1 MKIYSLGYLL
11 KEGVRSL
18 WTNRT
23 MTLASVCVLISC
35 LLLTGTAVLF
45 SMNIATAMED
55 VENSNSI
62 TVYLDDNLPQL
73 KAVEVG
79 EQLRQLDN
87 IASCD
92 YVPKDEALKDILSG
106 MGDEGSVFEG
116 LTGSDNFL
124 PDAYRISFEDIS
136 KYDETIAAI
145 ESLEGVKKYTDFS
158 QIIERL
164 NSIDHM
170 VRIFGVAV
178 VVVLGIVS
186 LFIISNTIKVTMF
199 SRRLEISIMKSV
211 GATNMFVRIP
221 FLVEGML
228 IGLISSLLAT
238 LVIGLAY
245 VRIMEAIVNVIP
257 FFTPVVMDTFFWP
270 MLGYFVLAGVLFG
283 MMGGLISIRRYL
295 KHEGSLAAA

>member
-1 MKIYSLGYLL
+1 MKVYSLGYLF

-45 SMNIATAMED
+45 SMNIAVAMVN

-73 KAVEVG
+73 KAVKVG

-87 IASCD
+87 IATCD

-145 ESLEGVKKYTDFS
+145 ESLDGVKKYTDFS
-158 QIIERL
+158 EIIDKL
-164 NSIDHM
+164 NSIDNM
-170 VRIFGVAV
+170 VRIFGVV
-178 VVVLGIVS
+178 VVAVLGVVS
-186 LFIISNTIKVTMF
+186 LFIIANTIKVTMF

-211 GATNMFVRIP
+211 GATDMFVRIP

-228 IGLISSLLAT
+228 IGLISSLFAT
-238 LVIGLAY
+238 LIIGLAY
-245 VRIMEAIVNVIP
+245 
-257 FFTPVVMDTFFWP
+257 TPAVDAVKSIASFVEPIKMDTFFWP
-270 MLGYFVLAGVLFG
+270 MMGCFVLAGLLFG

-295 KHEGSLAAA
+295 KHEGSLAVA

>member
-11 KEGVRSL
+11 KEGIRSL

-45 SMNIATAMED
+45 SMNIATAMKD

-62 TVYLDDNLPQL
+62 TVYLDDNLPAL

-87 IASCD
+87 IATCD
-92 YVPKDEALKDILSG
+92 YVPKDEALKDILEG

-145 ESLEGVKKYTDFS
+145 ESLEGVNKYTDYS
-158 QIIERL
+158 EIIDRL
-164 NSIDHM
+164 NSIDNM
-170 VRIFGVAV
+170 VRIFGVV
-178 VVVLGIVS
+178 VVAVLGVVS
-186 LFIISNTIKVTMF
+186 LFIIANTIKVTMF

-211 GATNMFVRIP
+211 GATDMFVRIP
-221 FLVEGML
+221 FIVEGML
-228 IGLISSLLAT
+228 IGLISSLLST
-238 LVIGLAY
+238 LIIGLAY
-245 VRIMEAIVNVIP
+245 VRIMDAIVNVIP

-270 MLGYFVLAGVLFG
+270 MMGCFVLAGLLFG

-295 KHEGSLAAA
+295 KHEGSLAVA

>member
-11 KEGVRSL
+11 KEGIRSL

-45 SMNIATAMED
+45 SMNIATAMKD

-62 TVYLDDNLPQL
+62 TVYLDDNLPAL

-87 IASCD
+87 IATCD
-92 YVPKDEALKDILSG
+92 YVPKDEALKDILEG

-124 PDAYRISFEDIS
+124 PDAYHISFEDIS

-145 ESLEGVKKYTDFS
+145 ESLEGVNKYTDYS
-158 QIIERL
+158 EIIDRL
-164 NSIDHM
+164 NSIDNM
-170 VRIFGVAV
+170 VRIFGVV
-178 VVVLGIVS
+178 VVAVLGVVS
-186 LFIISNTIKVTMF
+186 LFIIANTIKVTMF

-211 GATNMFVRIP
+211 GATDMFVRIP
-221 FLVEGML
+221 FIVEGML
-228 IGLISSLLAT
+228 IGLISSLLST
-238 LVIGLAY
+238 LIIGLAY
-245 VRIMEAIVNVIP
+245 VRIMDAIVNVIP

-270 MLGYFVLAGVLFG
+270 MMGCFVLAGLLFG

-295 KHEGSLAAA
+295 KHEGSLAVA

>member
-11 KEGVRSL
+11 KEGIRSL

-45 SMNIATAMED
+45 SMNIATAMKD

-62 TVYLDDNLPQL
+62 TVYLDDNLPAL

-87 IASCD
+87 IATCD
-92 YVPKDEALKDILSG
+92 YVPKDEALKDILEG

-145 ESLEGVKKYTDFS
+145 ESLEGVNKYTDYS
-158 QIIERL
+158 EIIDRL
-164 NSIDHM
+164 NSIDNM
-170 VRIFGVAV
+170 VRIFGVVIVA
-178 VVVLGIVS
+178 VLGVVS
-186 LFIISNTIKVTMF
+186 LFIIANTIKVTMF

-211 GATNMFVRIP
+211 GATDMFVRIP
-221 FLVEGML
+221 FIVEGML
-228 IGLISSLLAT
+228 IGLISSLLST
-238 LVIGLAY
+238 LIIGLAY
-245 VRIMEAIVNVIP
+245 VRIMDAIVNVIP

-270 MLGYFVLAGVLFG
+270 MMGCFVLAGLLFG

-295 KHEGSLAAA
+295 KHEGSLAVA

>member
-11 KEGVRSL
+11 KEGIRSL

-45 SMNIATAMED
+45 SMNIATAMKD

-62 TVYLDDNLPQL
+62 TVYLDDNLPAL

-87 IASCD
+87 VATCD
-92 YVPKDEALKDILSG
+92 YVPKDEALKDILEG

-145 ESLEGVKKYTDFS
+145 ESLEGVNKYTDYS
-158 QIIERL
+158 EIIDRL
-164 NSIDHM
+164 NSIDNM
-170 VRIFGVAV
+170 VRIFGVV
-178 VVVLGIVS
+178 VVAVLGVVS
-186 LFIISNTIKVTMF
+186 LFIIANTIKVTMF

-211 GATNMFVRIP
+211 GATDMFVRIP
-221 FLVEGML
+221 FIVEGML
-228 IGLISSLLAT
+228 IGLISSLLST
-238 LVIGLAY
+238 LIIGLAY
-245 VRIMEAIVNVIP
+245 VRIMDAIVNVIP

-270 MLGYFVLAGVLFG
+270 MMGCFVLAGLLFG

-295 KHEGSLAAA
+295 KHEGSLAVA

>member
-11 KEGVRSL
+11 KEGIRSL

-45 SMNIATAMED
+45 SLNISTAMGD

-62 TVYLDDNLPQL
+62 RVYLDDNLPAL

-87 IASCD
+87 IAVCE

-106 MGDEGSVFEG
+106 LGDDGSVFEG

-124 PDAYRISFEDIS
+124 ADAYQISFEDIS

-145 ESLEGVKKYTDFS
+145 ESLEGVDHYTDYS
-158 QIIERL
+158 DIIYKL
-164 NSIDHM
+164 NSIDQM
-170 VRIFGVAV
+170 VRIFGVA
-178 VVVLGIVS
+178 G
-186 LFIISNTIKVTMF
+186 
-199 SRRLEISIMKSV
+199 V
-211 GATNMFVRIP
+211 GYCFAVYHFQ
-221 FLVEGML
+221 
-228 IGLISSLLAT
+228 
-238 LVIGLAY
+238 
-245 VRIMEAIVNVIP
+245 
-257 FFTPVVMDTFFWP
+257 
-270 MLGYFVLAGVLFG
+270 
-283 MMGGLISIRRYL
+283 
-295 KHEGSLAAA
+295 HH

>member
-11 KEGVRSL
+11 KEGIRSL

-45 SMNIATAMED
+45 SMNIATAMKD

-62 TVYLDDNLPQL
+62 TVYLDDNLPAL

-87 IASCD
+87 IATCD
-92 YVPKDEALKDILSG
+92 YVPKDEALKDILEG

-145 ESLEGVKKYTDFS
+145 ESLEGVNKYTDYS
-158 QIIERL
+158 EIIDRL
-164 NSIDHM
+164 NSIDNM
-170 VRIFGVAV
+170 VRIFGVV
-178 VVVLGIVS
+178 VVAVLGVVS
-186 LFIISNTIKVTMF
+186 LFIIANTIKVTMF

-211 GATNMFVRIP
+211 GATDMFVRIP
-221 FLVEGML
+221 FVVEGML
-228 IGLISSLLAT
+228 IGLISSLLST
-238 LVIGLAY
+238 LIIGLAY
-245 VRIMEAIVNVIP
+245 VRIMDAIVNVIP

-270 MLGYFVLAGVLFG
+270 MMGCFVLAGLLFG

-295 KHEGSLAAA
+295 KHEGSLAVA

>member
-11 KEGVRSL
+11 KEGIRSL

-45 SMNIATAMED
+45 SMNIATAMKD

-62 TVYLDDNLPQL
+62 TVYLDDNLPAL

-87 IASCD
+87 IATCD
-92 YVPKDEALKDILSG
+92 YVPKDEALKDILEG

-145 ESLEGVKKYTDFS
+145 ESLEGVNKYTDYS
-158 QIIERL
+158 EIIDRL
-164 NSIDHM
+164 NSIDNHGAHF
-170 VRIFGVAV
+170 RRGGCGGTGRCFAV
-178 VVVLGIVS
+178 
-186 LFIISNTIKVTMF
+186 
-199 SRRLEISIMKSV
+199 
-211 GATNMFVRIP
+211 
-221 FLVEGML
+221 
-228 IGLISSLLAT
+228 
-238 LVIGLAY
+238 Y
-245 VRIMEAIVNVIP
+245 YCQH
-257 FFTPVVMDTFFWP
+257 D
-270 MLGYFVLAGVLFG
+270 
-283 MMGGLISIRRYL
+283 
-295 KHEGSLAAA
+295 